1 MATNTQNRVVWAE
14 IPVADMKRAMG
25 FYAAV
30 LGSPLQ
36 MNEEGPF
43 PVAMFPADNETGISG
58 NLMPGKPS
66 TNGEGPVVHLNATC
80 DLETAKKR
88 VIDAG
93 GKVISDTI
101 TIPVGAFFYAIDT
114 EGNPLGLFRY

>member
-14 IPVADMKRAMG
+14 IPVADMDRAMA
-25 FYAAV
+25 FYATV
-30 LGSPLQ
+30 LGAPLT
-36 MNEEGPF
+36 MNHEGPF
-43 PVAMFPADNETGISG
+43 PVAMLPTDNEDGISG

-80 DLETAKKR
+80 DLETAKAR
-88 VIDAG
+88 VVEAG
-93 GKVISDTI
+93 GKVVSDI
-101 TIPVGAFFYAIDT
+101 IQIPVGAFFYAIDT